1 MESNHAVIVHGPGW
15 RVPTPIE
22 ERTNVKKTAIP
33 ENGGFKLDALV
44 RLS

>member
-1 MESNHAVIVHGPGW
+1 MESNHAVIVH
-15 RVPTPIE
+15 VPTPIE